1 MIFNMDNMDKI
12 SNISTIIKNE
22 NENENEKEDNNITDN
37 DIKSMINILN
47 ICNQRGSFKINELK
61 DIGIFYERLNE
72 ILNKKEI

>member
-1 MIFNMDNMDKI
+1 
-12 SNISTIIKNE
+12 
-22 NENENEKEDNNITDN
+22 
-37 DIKSMINILN
+37 MINILN